1 MPDPIVPPTP
11 TVYQPSNAPPAPIDN
26 SPGMEAVQRAFD
38 TAYPDVKK
46 PSSTPPSP
54 ATDAPKEPSPQP
66 STTPPPEPPKQ
77 PAPGE
82 EHKLPSFL
90 QDALKQDAPPAPPAV
105 DPEADFPEDLPP
117 AEKQSRI
124 KGLRDA
130 YKRLKQ
136 EADTLRKQ
144 PQRDPQEQQRMQ
156 WLEHQNRQMSEVLS
170 RVGVEHS
177 QEFQQKIIAPLTGS
191 WNEAVRIVQDAGADP
206 NQLAQAMSLQ
216 GRAQFEAL
224 DQLFAEMPE
233 SAKTEAHDA
242 LRTYRRFEEARQR
255 AVANAPKTLE
265 TIRERENQRQYHEL
279 QQQRGNMQQMFERA
293 LGRLRDEAKVE
304 VFMKTDEPEGKWWN
318 DQGEQLIQ
326 QGRQLFLENTDMD
339 KVALACLLAPTADA
353 YRKLF
358 IKSQQK
364 VSELNKIIRE
374 RLGNEPTL
382 SESGGNAGNLT
393 PDGQFQEDLKKPF
406 SQVFLREYHKARERN
421 R

>member
-11 TVYQPSNAPPAPIDN
+11 TVYQPSNAPPAPIDT
-26 SPGMEAVQRAFD
+26 SPGMDAVQRAFD
-38 TAYPDVKK
+38 TAYPDVK
-46 PSSTPPSP
+46 PSKTPTESPPAPASTPTP
-54 ATDAPKEPSPQP
+54 ATPPTPESP
-66 STTPPPEPPKQ
+66 TPPA
-77 PAPGE
+77 PAE

-90 QDALKQDAPPAPPAV
+90 EDALKADAPSTPPTPQP
-105 DPEADFPEDLPP
+105 DPDEEFPDDLPP
-117 AEKQSRI
+117 EQKQSRI
-124 KGLRDA
+124 KGLREA
-130 YKRLKQ
+130 YKKLKT
-136 EADTLRKQ
+136 EVSELRNQ
-144 PQRDPQEQQRMQ
+144 PSRDPIEQRRLLF
-156 WLEHQNRQMSEVLS
+156 LENQNKQMSEMLS

-191 WNEAVRIVQDAGADP
+191 WNEAVRIVAEAGADP
-206 NQLAQAMSLQ
+206 NQLAAAMSLQ
-216 GRAQFEAL
+216 GRQQFEAL

-233 SAKTEAHDA
+233 SAKTEANDA
-242 LRTYRRFEEARQR
+242 LRTYRRYEDARQR

-265 TIRERENQRQYHEL
+265 TIRERESARQYQEL
-279 QQQRGNMQQMFERA
+279 QQQRTGMAQMFDRA
-293 LGRLRDEAKVE
+293 LTRLRDEAKVE
-304 VFMKTDEPEGKWWN
+304 VFMKTDDPQTKWWN
-318 DQGEQLIQ
+318 DQGDQLIE

-382 SESGGNAGNLT
+382 SESGGNAGNLM
-393 PDGQFQEDLKKPF
+393 PEGQMKEDLKQPF
-406 SQVFLREYHKARERN
+406 AQVFLREYHKSQARN

>member
-1 MPDPIVPPTP
+1 MDL
-11 TVYQPSNAPPAPIDN
+11 
-26 SPGMEAVQRAFD
+26 SPGMEQVQRAFD
-38 TAYPDVKK
+38 AAYPDIKK
-46 PSSTPPSP
+46 PAAPASSTP
-54 ATDAPKEPSPQP
+54 APPEPQP
-66 STTPPPEPPKQ
+66 QPEPQPEPKPPPETT
-77 PAPGE
+77 

-90 QDALKQDAPPAPPAV
+90 EDALKLETPPAPPV
-105 DPEADFPEDLPP
+105 PDPDADFPDDLPQ
-117 AEKQSRI
+117 EQKQSRI

-130 YKRLKQ
+130 YKKLKG
-136 EADTLRKQ
+136 EVETLRRQ
-144 PQRDPQEQQRMQ
+144 PNRDSVEQQRLQ
-156 WLEHQNRQMSEVLS
+156 WLEQQNRQMSEVLS

-177 QEFQQKIIAPLTGS
+177 AEFQQKIIAPLTGS
-191 WNEAVRIVQDAGADP
+191 WNEAVKIVAEAGADP
-206 NQLAQAMSLQ
+206 QQLAAAMSLQ

-242 LRTYRRFEEARQR
+242 LRTYRRYEEARQR

-265 TIRERENQRQYHEL
+265 NLRAHENQRQYHEL
-279 QQQRGNMQQMFERA
+279 QQQRGQMSQMFDRA
-293 LGRLRDEAKVE
+293 LTRLRDEAKVE
-304 VFMKTDEPEGKWWN
+304 VFMKTDEPDGKWWN

-382 SESGGNAGNLT
+382 SESSGNAGSLT
-393 PDGQFQEDLKKPF
+393 PDGQMQEDLKKPF
-406 SQVFLREYHKARERN
+406 SQVFLREFHKAQARN